1 MPVIEGHLDGRADL
15 MSYAAWLFMQT
26 VDWRNVNASE
36 FRDELSEDEIDESL
50 DDARQLMQELV
61 DEFEAQGSPEDIHS
75 VLPASSTAEP
85 FQRFMQCVKEE
96 KQDEYTWQMWIDSD
110 TDLIIQGSEAEE
122 LGLPPEMVGKPVGY
136 SDQLVKSC
144 LLTNKALIQHTYGER
159 PDAVSWRLSPIEQGG
174 HTVYMGAAMI
184 AEIDAVSKVPWIPPE
199 LQSREFAAKA
209 KNGQLS
215 SEDKWQRLVSKAR
228 LKEIRNF
235 ARSKNN
241 FMFNPVLLYVNENH
255 DSVHFDAGNN
265 IFSVDFEFLKFKNG
279 QYFDY
284 ISWPNEEDNRPI
296 WIVDGQHRVRG
307 FGGATRGSML
317 NLPFVIM
324 IGDGSEADRELVARV
339 FTEINTNAKS
349 LDKMH
354 QLYLKW
360 EFGIPAD
367 SPRSDFSK
375 ESAGGPT
382 EKSRPN
388 RMAYDL
394 ALTLAAAPDSPL
406 YNSIQFQ
413 EPDKSSAPRA
423 RMKRHLIVKST
434 NWMQIARKWF
444 ATNGI
449 YASSDTDSYSSDEV
463 MNFFIAFR
471 ETCNHDDWHD
481 GVNRWK
487 DARERMKK
495 RSIIQQQGPFRALMD
510 LVSFS
515 VERLEVLFN
524 SGEQRS
530 EPFSVNQFMSIL
542 APLKNIDWNLDSKD
556 EQGLAS
562 LKGRGN
568 LNVPHLK
575 MWMKAAIQHG
585 QVYEWEDVHNR
596 NLKSLPGRGLNAPP
610 SNENLIIVQEGD
622 NPPWPGVLP
631 LVFSLPKPEHTL
643 RGWWEVTQTVN
654 GNQETI
660 DVDKAWVTNDET
672 KTMLILESTA
682 IKNNAE
688 MIRISSGWKNGVG
701 EALAN
706 EPVLLLAP

>member
-1 MPVIEGHLDGRADL
+1 MPVIEGHLDGREDL

-36 FRDELSEDEIDESL
+36 FREELSEDEIDESL
-50 DDARQLMQELV
+50 DDARKLMQELIE
-61 DEFEAQGSPEDIHS
+61 EFDAQGSPEDIHS

-96 KQDEYTWQMWIDSD
+96 KQDEYTWQMWINSD
-110 TDLIIQGSEAEE
+110 TDLVIKESEAEN
-122 LGLPPEMVGKPVGY
+122 LGLPPEMVGRPVGY

-144 LLTNKALIQHTYGER
+144 LLTNKALIQHTYEER
-159 PDAVSWRLSPIEQGG
+159 PDAVSWRLSPIEQDG
-174 HTVYMGAAMI
+174 HTVYMGAAVI

-199 LQSREFAAKA
+199 LQSREFATKA

-215 SEDKWQRLVSKAR
+215 KEDKWQRLVSKAR

-235 ARSKNN
+235 ARSNNN
-241 FMFNPVLLYVNENH
+241 FMFNPVLLYVNKNH
-255 DSVHFDAGNN
+255 ESVHFDADNN
-265 IFSVDFEFLKFKNG
+265 TFSVDFEFLKFKNG
-279 QYFDY
+279 YYYDY
-284 ISWPNEEDNRPI
+284 ISWPDEVDNRPV

-307 FGGATRGSML
+307 FGGATRGSRL

-324 IGDGSEADRELVARV
+324 IGEGSQTDRELVARI

-360 EFGIPAD
+360 EFAIPAD
-367 SPRSDFSK
+367 AARNDFSK
-375 ESAGGPT
+375 GPDGAT

-388 RMAYDL
+388 RQAYEL
-394 ALTLAAAPDSPL
+394 ALTLAAHPESPL

-423 RMKRHLIVKST
+423 RMARNLIVKSF

-444 ATNGI
+444 STNGI
-449 YASSDTDSYSSDEV
+449 YADSDSDSYSFDEI

-471 ETCNHDDWHD
+471 ETCNHDGWDD

-487 DARERMKK
+487 DSHEIKKK

-515 VERLEVLFN
+515 VERLEVLFH

-530 EPFSVNQFMSIL
+530 EAFTVDQFMSIL
-542 APLKNIDWNLDSKD
+542 APLKNIDWNLDTKD

-575 MWMKAAIQHG
+575 MWMKTAIEHG
-585 QVYEWEDVHNR
+585 QVYSWEEIHSPG
-596 NLKSLPGRGLNAPP
+596 LKSKPGRGLNAEP
-610 SNENLIIVQEGD
+610 SNEGLKIVQEGD
-622 NPPWPGVLP
+622 NPPWPGTMPVMY
-631 LVFSLPKPEHTL
+631 SLPRPAHTI
-643 RGWWEVTQTVN
+643 RGWWTVTQTVN
-654 GNQETI
+654 GKQENI
-660 DVDKAWVTNDET
+660 DVQKAWYTIEED
-672 KTMLILESTA
+672 KTTLVLAREA

-706 EPVLLLAP
+706 ESVLLLAP